1 LISSRHSFIGGIDLD
16 FFQPRTIE
24 ERDNYLSFLT
34 EATTQWHHQGLK
46 VSLTLHP
53 HQGRMI
59 PPSVYKLLDRIHFMT
74 YDMIQSNTDPGSSN
88 YHASLSK
95 VRQAVEELLQ
105 DGGGLETAPHKV
117 LLGIPAYARHIRN
130 PSQVKTFSEIYDGI
144 RKESEKNPNPSKK
157 TEKIELGDTDSTL
170 HSWKGYEWESPTRI
184 RAKIDLA
191 KELNL
196 GGVFFWE
203 LGQDK
208 TTNEYPGGIL
218 LETAAVA
225 SYDGS
230 PLFLETSRNQG
241 TTEL

>member
-1 LISSRHSFIGGIDLD
+1 
-16 FFQPRTIE
+16 
-24 ERDNYLSFLT
+24 
-34 EATTQWHHQGLK
+34 
-46 VSLTLHP
+46 
-53 HQGRMI
+53 MI
-59 PPSVYKLLDRIHFMT
+59 PPSVYKLLDRVHFMT
-74 YDMIQSNTDPGSSN
+74 YDMIQGNTDLDSSN
-88 YHASLSK
+88 YHANLSK

-105 DGGGLETAPHKV
+105 DGGGLETTPHKV
-117 LLGIPAYARHIRN
+117 LLGIPAYARHLRN
-130 PSQVKTFSEIYDGI
+130 PSQVKTFGEIYDGI
-144 RKESEKNPNPSKK
+144 QKESDSNPNSSEK
-157 TEKIELGDTDSTL
+157 TIQFLLGDTDSTL
-170 HSWKGYEWESPTRI
+170 HTWKGYEWESPTRI

-208 TTNEYPGGIL
+208 TTNVYPRGIL

-230 PLFLETSRNQG
+230 PSLLEISGNQA

>member
-24 ERDNYLSFLT
+24 ERDNYLLFLT
-34 EATTQWHHQGLK
+34 EAIPQWHHQGLK
-46 VSLTLHP
+46 ISLTLHP
-53 HQGRMI
+53 RQGRMI
-59 PPSVYKLLDRIHFMT
+59 PPSVYKLLDRVHFMT
-74 YDMIQSNTDPGSSN
+74 YDMIQGNTDLDSSN
-88 YHASLSK
+88 YHANLSK

-105 DGGGLETAPHKV
+105 DGGGLETTPHKV
-117 LLGIPAYARHIRN
+117 LLGIPAYARHLRN
-130 PSQVKTFSEIYDGI
+130 PSQVKTFGEIYDGI
-144 RKESEKNPNPSKK
+144 QKESDSNPNSSEK
-157 TEKIELGDTDSTL
+157 TIQFLLGDTDSTL
-170 HSWKGYEWESPTRI
+170 HTWKGYEWESPTRI

-208 TTNEYPGGIL
+208 TTNVYPRGIL

-230 PLFLETSRNQG
+230 PSLLEISGNQA